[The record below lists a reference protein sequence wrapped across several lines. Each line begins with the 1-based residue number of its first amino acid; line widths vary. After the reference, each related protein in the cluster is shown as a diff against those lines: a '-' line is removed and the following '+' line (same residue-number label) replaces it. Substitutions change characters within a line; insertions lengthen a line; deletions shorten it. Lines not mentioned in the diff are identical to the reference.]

1 MKNLMFVLVLV
12 ANVTMGVFSAV
23 GQTVEARLAALEKR
37 VAELERRHVCSEAV
51 SQKDET
57 EADAAQ
63 SRRAKIQARYAK
75 DVEKY
80 GKDALREIE
89 RLYRA
94 YAKSRQV
101 EDQSLDDLLS
111 RFPAANRTGCA
122 VMYAGQRA
130 KGDAAVKWYKKAIAD
145 HGDCL
150 YGDGAIVGAYARFY
164 LAAEYERSGK
174 LKEAESLRQEILN
187 LYPNAVT
194 HRGQPMASLLKR

>member
-1 MKNLMFVLVLV
+1 MKKLMFALILVLNV
-12 ANVTMGVFSAV
+12 AFGIVSVA
-23 GQTVEARLAALEKR
+23 GQTVEERLSALEKR
-37 VAELERRHVCSEAV
+37 VAELERKHVPSEA
-51 SQKDET
+51 SRAKD
-57 EADAAQ
+57 DAAADSTQ
-63 SRRAKIQARYAK
+63 SRRAKMQARYAK

-80 GKDALREIE
+80 GKNALREIE
-89 RLYRA
+89 RLYRT
-94 YAKSRQV
+94 YSRSGQA

-122 VMYAGQRA
+122 VMYAGQRS

-174 LKEAESLRQEILN
+174 QKEAESLRKEILD
-187 LYPNAVT
+187 LYPDAVT
-194 HRGQPMASLLKR
+194 HHGQPMASILKR